1 MPEGTII
8 SRHSLLWAQSN
19 NSINARLVNLGT
31 WAVVR
36 VGWLWSIRQDAL
48 GTIDPNFAFGFCSG
62 TAALYGDASA
72 THFVGVTSEQNA
84 FGGPWPL
91 GGDNFLSA
99 VMRPSKKVGVVQTNG
114 TNLTTGWKIYANT
127 TADDKK
133 SMTIIE
139 ITKGAPNYSFKLFFR
154 SAGSASN
161 PTVLDLAAQIEAVT
175 PAFADHTF
183 SAAQTL
189 AVDEGV
195 DGTLD
200 AIQIYWPITT
210 SSLEEDAVR
219 VFKVS

>member
-8 SRHSLLWAQSN
+8 SRHALLWAQSN
-19 NSINARLVNLGT
+19 NSINARSVNLGT
-31 WAVVR
+31 WTTVR

-62 TAALYGDASA
+62 TTALYGDASA

-99 VMRPSKKVGVVQTNG
+99 VMRPSKKVGVTQTNG

-127 TADDKK
+127 TADNKR
-133 SMTIIE
+133 SMTILE
-139 ITKGAPNYSFKLFFR
+139 VTKGIPDYSFRLFYR
-154 SAGSASN
+154 SAGSAAN
-161 PTVLDLAAQIEAVT
+161 PGVTDLAAQIEAVT

-189 AVDEGV
+189 AVNETI
-195 DGTLD
+195 DGTLN
-200 AIQIYWPITT
+200 AIQIYWPLVT